1 MENTINYRTNMQDI
15 FHQLADMKLTK
26 KDRKAIAEFIRAA
39 YINGT
44 AANEAGD
51 ADHREDIIFLANEA
65 SK

>member
-1 MENTINYRTNMQDI
+1 MANTINYRANMQDI

-26 KDRKAIAEFIRAA
+26 KDRKLIAGFIRAA

-44 AANEAGD
+44 AANEA
-51 ADHREDIIFLANEA
+51 